1 MHRLPDGSGFFIG
14 TVGPREPGPLNW
26 LKYHRKG
33 YARGWLMLW
42 RNYRTAR
49 DLSREPGHGPPLSVW
64 RSARWSW
71 DVRPRGVW
79 P

>member
-1 MHRLPDGSGFFIG
+1 MNRLPDGSGFFIG
-14 TVGPREPGPLNW
+14 TVGPRGPGPLNW